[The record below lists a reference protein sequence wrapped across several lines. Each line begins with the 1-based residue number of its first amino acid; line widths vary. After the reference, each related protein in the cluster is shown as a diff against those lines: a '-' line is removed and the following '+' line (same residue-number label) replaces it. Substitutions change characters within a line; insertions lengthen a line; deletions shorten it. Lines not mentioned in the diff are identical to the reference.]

1 METRRAEQMNYKTIQ
16 TTSQKYNVIE
26 TTTNQIVK
34 VFTLQ
39 KEAKE
44 FMRHLNLGGGFD
56 GWTPSFLLKN
66 VGLQSKSSEY

>member
-1 METRRAEQMNYKTIQ
+1 MNYKTIQ